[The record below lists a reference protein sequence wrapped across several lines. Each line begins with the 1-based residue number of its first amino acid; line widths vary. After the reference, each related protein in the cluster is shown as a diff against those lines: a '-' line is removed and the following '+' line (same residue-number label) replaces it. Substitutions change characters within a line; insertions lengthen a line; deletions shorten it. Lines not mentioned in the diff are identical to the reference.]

1 MGLSTPV
8 VVTLTLI
15 DFVDT
20 TALFSRIDHDMFLD
34 FKPPLQSGEWITAP
48 DWSLDSNPNPA
59 EAYE

>member
-1 MGLSTPV
+1 MGVSTPV

-20 TALFSRIDHDMFLD
+20 TALFSGIDHDLFLD
-34 FKPPLQSGEWITAP
+34 FKPPLQSGEWITAH
-48 DWSLDSNPNPA
+48 WSLDSNPNPA